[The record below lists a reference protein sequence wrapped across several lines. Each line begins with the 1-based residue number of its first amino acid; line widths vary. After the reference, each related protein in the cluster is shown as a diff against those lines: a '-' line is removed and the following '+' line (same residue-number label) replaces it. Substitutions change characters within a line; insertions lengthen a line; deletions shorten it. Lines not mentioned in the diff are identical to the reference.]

1 MIMSIFA
8 TISPAEL
15 KVRLENGE
23 SPLMVDVREDEE
35 VAQGMIEGAIHIP
48 LGQISERHN
57 ELPTAVEII
66 VICRSGGRSGRAC
79 EFLSANGYN
88 VTNMSGG
95 MLEWAKL

>member
-1 MIMSIFA
+1 MSTFL
-8 TISPAEL
+8 TIQPADL
-15 KVRLENGE
+15 KARLDGGE
-23 SPLMVDVREDEE
+23 QLVLIDVREDEE

>member
-1 MIMSIFA
+1 MSMYAI
-8 TISPAEL
+8 ISPAEL

-23 SPLMVDVREDEE
+23 SPLMVDVREDDE

>member
-1 MIMSIFA
+1 MIMNIFA

-23 SPLMVDVREDEE
+23 SPLMVDVREDDE

>member
-1 MIMSIFA
+1 MNIFA

-23 SPLMVDVREDEE
+23 SPLMVDVREDDE